1 MCLLFETVKVQHR
14 QLYNIET
21 HNLRAAR
28 SRRIIFGLEENFDLG
43 DYISLPDNLDDGLY
57 KCRIVF
63 ARTVQT
69 VEFQRYVPKTIRT
82 LQLVHNDMIQY
93 EHKYLD
99 RSCFEKLL
107 YNANAD
113 DILIVQHGFVTD
125 VSFANIVFYDGRK
138 WVTPSRPL
146 LQGTKRQILL
156 ENGTIREEEITTKDL
171 ARFTHASLINAL
183 LDLHES
189 PVIPIANIFSPH

>member
-1 MCLLFETVKVQHR
+1 MCLLIETVKVQRR
-14 QLYNIET
+14 QLHNIEA

-28 SRRIIFGLEENFDLG
+28 SRRIIFGLEGRFDLR
-43 DYISLPDNLDDGLY
+43 DYVSLPDDLDDGLY
-57 KCRIVF
+57 KCRIVY

-69 VEFQRYVPKTIRT
+69 VEFQRYVPKRIRT
-82 LQLVHNDMIQY
+82 LRLVHNDTIQY
-93 EHKYLD
+93 EHKYFD

-107 YNANAD
+107 RDANAD
-113 DILIVQHGFVTD
+113 DILIVQNGFVTD

-138 WVTPSRPL
+138 WVTPSHPL
-146 LQGTKRQILL
+146 LQGTKRKILL

-189 PVIPIANIFSPH
+189 PVIPMANIFSPQ

>member
-1 MCLLFETVKVQHR
+1 MCLLFETVKVHHR

-28 SRRIIFGLEENFDLG
+28 SRRILFGLEERFDLR
-43 DYISLPDNLDDGLY
+43 DCISLPDDLDDGLY
-57 KCRIVF
+57 KCRIVY
-63 ARTVQT
+63 AQTVQK
-69 VEFQRYVPKTIRT
+69 VEFQKYVPKRIRT
-82 LQLVHNDMIQY
+82 LQLVHEDLIRY

-107 YNANAD
+107 LSANTD
-113 DILIVQHGFVTD
+113 DILIVQNGFVTD
-125 VSFANIVFYDGRK
+125 TSFANIVFYDGTS
-138 WVTPSRPL
+138 WITPSRPL

-156 ENGTIREEEITTKDL
+156 ENGTIREEEIPTKDL
-171 ARFTHASLINAL
+171 VRFTHASLINAL

-189 PVIPIANIFSPH
+189 PVIPMANIFSSQ